1 MPSDIADLALNDAIR
16 HKNALLKFVSPND
29 AGLTGSHQCGF
40 YLPKPAHRV
49 LLPNF
54 PPKDEENF
62 TIQVKVLWQNY
73 YRTDSTIKWYGKKT
87 RSEYRLTGFG
97 RGFPWLTADNVG
109 DLLVLVR
116 TGDVLFH
123 AYMVRLNEDIA
134 DIQAGLGVEII
145 NTWGLYEESEHFA
158 EKEFNCI
165 HEKFESYINQLV
177 DFPDTTTISAKTLEA
192 IVSCIKSFTKKE
204 LDKKLMLLME
214 NEYSFFQMMEKKF
227 CLNDIM
233 HPFQSVDEFI
243 ATASRMLNRRKSRAG
258 RALEN
263 HVGFLF
269 HDANIP
275 FDTRPNVDGQP
286 DILIPGK
293 AEYENLGW
301 PEDCLYVVG
310 VKTTCKDR
318 WRQVLNEARRVRRKH
333 ILTLQQGISARQ
345 MIEMRDSDVTLV
357 VPKNLHSMFPLV
369 EGMELLSV
377 EDFVE
382 IVRNKLRPL
391 K

>member
-1 MPSDIADLALNDAIR
+1 MPSEIADLALNDAIR

-40 YLPKPAHRV
+40 YLPKSAHRV

-62 TIQVKVLWQNY
+62 TIQVKVLWQNEY
-73 YRTDSTIKWYGKKT
+73 GTDSTIKWYGKKT

-116 TGDVLFH
+116 TGDALFH
-123 AYMVRLNEDIA
+123 AYMVSLNEDIA

-145 NTWGLYEESEHFA
+145 NTWGLYEESDQFA
-158 EKEFNCI
+158 EKESNCI
-165 HEKFESYINQLV
+165 HDKFDSYIKQLV
-177 DFPDTTTISAKTLEA
+177 DFPDTATISAKTLEA
-192 IVSCIKSFTKKE
+192 IVSCIKTFARKE

-275 FDTRPNVDGQP
+275 FDTRPKVDGQP
-286 DILIPGK
+286 DVLIPGK
-293 AEYENLGW
+293 AEYENPSW
-301 PEDCLYVVG
+301 PEEHLFVVG
-310 VKTTCKDR
+310 MKTTCKDR
-318 WRQVLNEARRVRRKH
+318 WRQVTKEAGRVTKKY
-333 ILTLQQGISARQ
+333 ILTLQKGISANQ
-345 MIEMRDSDVTLV
+345 ITEMRDSNVTLI
-357 VPKNLHSMFPLV
+357 VPKNLHGMFPTV
-369 EGMELLSV
+369 KGMELLSIQG
-377 EDFVE
+377 FVDT
-382 IVRNKLRPL
+382 VKTRLGL
-391 K
+391 